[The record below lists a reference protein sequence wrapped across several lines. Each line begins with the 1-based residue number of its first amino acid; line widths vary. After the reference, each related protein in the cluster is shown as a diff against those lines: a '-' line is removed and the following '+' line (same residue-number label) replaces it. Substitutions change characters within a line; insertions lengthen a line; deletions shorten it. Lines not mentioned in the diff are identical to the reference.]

1 MLATRRTVWWMT
13 SGAAAI
19 TIDNKSPEGRRG
31 TLACPLFCSVDGR
44 KVMTHL
50 PKLALQMAVGAALMG
65 LVVVNPFAPAGAQDG
80 WVTLFDG
87 QNLDQWDQ
95 VGTSNWHIA
104 DGAVIADQMTD
115 KNAAGYLVSKKSY
128 KNFIVRVEFWPSHD
142 ANSGIYFRC
151 LDPKK
156 MTDRTC
162 YEANIFD
169 ERPDP
174 SYGTGAITRYVEINP
189 MPKAGE
195 KWNTY
200 EITANGRD
208 ITVVLDGK
216 ETAKL
221 RNGMFDEGPIALQH
235 GAGTIKFR
243 KVQVKEL

>member
-1 MLATRRTVWWMT
+1 
-13 SGAAAI
+13 
-19 TIDNKSPEGRRG
+19 
-31 TLACPLFCSVDGR
+31 
-44 KVMTHL
+44 MTHF
-50 PKLALQMAVGAALMG
+50 PKRAFRFAVGAG
-65 LVVVNPFAPAGAQDG
+65 LLGFAVVNASAPAASQDG

-87 QNLDQWDQ
+87 NNLEQWDQ
-95 VGTSNWHIA
+95 VGTSNWHIT
-104 DGAVIADQMTD
+104 DGAVVADQMTD
-115 KNAAGYLVSKKSY
+115 KTVPGYLVSKKSY
-128 KNFIVRVEFWPSHD
+128 KNFVVRVEFWPSHD

-156 MTDRTC
+156 ITDRTC

-169 ERPDP
+169 ERADP
-174 SYGTGAITRYVEINP
+174 SYGTGGITRYVEVSP

-200 EITANGRD
+200 EITVTGRD
-208 ITVVLDGK
+208 IRVVLNGT